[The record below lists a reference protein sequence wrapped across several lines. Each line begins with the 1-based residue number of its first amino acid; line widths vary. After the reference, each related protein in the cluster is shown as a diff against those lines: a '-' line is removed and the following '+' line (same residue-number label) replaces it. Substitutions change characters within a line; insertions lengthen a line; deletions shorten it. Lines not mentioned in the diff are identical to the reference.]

1 MKRLFLG
8 VVWLLL
14 AAVPA
19 LAQIAGGAITGT
31 IRDQQGGV
39 LPGASLVVTS
49 GDFISEGTT
58 DSTGK
63 FRFLNLSPGKY
74 RVKATLGGFSEFVQD
89 DVDVRVG
96 GTSDLD
102 VMMKLSTLQESITV
116 GAGGQSPIVD
126 TRKTGTATNFTLD
139 ALEKIPTSRD
149 VFALLRTVPGVLT
162 DRVNVGGN
170 ETGNA
175 SNPLSKGTR
184 PFDTTWT
191 LDGIVVT
198 EMVSTGGSP
207 LYYNYDNF
215 EEVQVSTAGQD
226 ITQPTG
232 GLGINLVVRHGT
244 NAFRGLGRA
253 YFTNDALEATNV
265 PAELRATA
273 MTGATADHT
282 DRISDYGFDL
292 GGPLVKDRVWFYGS
306 FSQQNV
312 DLIRAGLVD
321 RTVIRNPN
329 LKVNWQA
336 SRNDRVSFLYF
347 DGDRIR
353 EGRAPVVTN
362 IFFPAATATHDQ
374 HNAYADNPFH
384 GLWKIEDNRTF
395 GSALFASGKLAY
407 FSTGFQLDPVG
418 GMDMTSGR
426 STLTGRSFG
435 SVNRQLNIRP
445 QWIAAVDA
453 TAFHATGGMSHDIKF
468 GTAWRRVQATTET
481 RWPGNGFLA
490 LENSPVDRRV
500 RIFRVGGGTNEVE
513 SFNLYVGD
521 TMQRSRL
528 TIDVGV
534 RFDHQTGQAL
544 ASSTEGNPVFPALV
558 PGVRFPGFTLPKAW
572 NTVSPRAGLTY
583 ALTETRRAILR
594 ASWSRFVGQMPVAVP
609 ALMNPTAPFVGF
621 RDFRWNDANGDHL
634 AAPEEVLLGSPI
646 GAGGGGFS
654 AANPTAV
661 TTPNQVSSDFK
672 APVTTSA
679 VAGVDYELK
688 PNLAVQ
694 VHYSYTRSTD
704 TIGSALTRLNVT
716 TADYVPAGRLTGT
729 LHDGLAYDI
738 PTFAITLPALIRSG
752 NGLLIDNWSGY
763 SSDYHG
769 IEFAAVKRLSDR
781 WMGRLSLAWNNAR
794 EDYSAEGL
802 HDMFGNP
809 TRQDTEPLVDG
820 GQYAPSPNND
830 IFLNAKWQFTAE
842 AFYQLP
848 KGIELAGVVF
858 GRQGYPF
865 VPFRSVVLGNADQ
878 IRVLLTPRVD
888 TFRLP
893 NVWNTD
899 LRVSRP
905 FRVNRAT
912 ISVAADL
919 FNVFNSNTELIR
931 VRNADAANYRMIT
944 SWLSPRILRLGL
956 RIGF

>member
-1 MKRLFLG
+1 MKRLFVSL
-8 VVWLLL
+8 VWLFL
-14 AAVPA
+14 AGSAS
-19 LAQIAGGAITGT
+19 AQIAGGAITGT
-31 IRDQQGGV
+31 IHDQQGGV
-39 LPGASLVVTS
+39 LPGATLVVTS
-49 GDFISEGTT
+49 GDFRSTGVT

-63 FRFLNLSPGKY
+63 FRFLNLSPGRY
-74 RVKATLGGFSEFVQD
+74 RVTATLGGFSEFVQD
-89 DVDVRVG
+89 DIVVLVG
-96 GTSDLD
+96 ATSDLA
-102 VMMKLSTLQESITV
+102 VTMKLSGLQESITV

-126 TRKTGTATNFTLD
+126 PRRTGTATNFTLD
-139 ALEKIPTSRD
+139 ALEKLPTSRD
-149 VFALLRTVPGVLT
+149 IFALLRTVPGVLT

-175 SNPLSKGTR
+175 FNPLSKGTR

-244 NAFRGLGRA
+244 NAFHGLGRA

-265 PAELRATA
+265 PRELENVGIS
-273 MTGATADHT
+273 GATADHT
-282 DRISDYGFDL
+282 DRLSDYGFDL
-292 GGPLVKDRVWFYGS
+292 GGPLVKDRMWFYGS
-306 FSQQNV
+306 FSQQNI

-336 SRNDRVSFLYF
+336 SRSDRVSFLYF

-395 GSALFASGKLAY
+395 GSALFASAKLAY
-407 FSTGFQLDPVG
+407 FNTGFQLDPVG

-426 STLTGRSFG
+426 SQLLGRSFG
-435 SVNRQLNIRP
+435 SVNRQLNVRP

-453 TAFHATGGMSHDIKF
+453 TAFRATGGMSHDIKM
-468 GTAWRRVQATTET
+468 GTAWRRVQATSEN
-481 RWPGNGFLA
+481 RWPDNGFLA
-490 LENSPVDRRV
+490 LENSAADRRV
-500 RIFRVGGGTNEVE
+500 RIFRVGGGTNQVE
-513 SFNLYVGD
+513 SFNVYVGD

-528 TIDVGV
+528 TVDVGV
-534 RFDHQTGQAL
+534 RFDHQTGEAL

-558 PGVRFPGFTLPKAW
+558 PGVTFPGFKLPTAW

-594 ASWSRFVGQMPVAVP
+594 ASWSRFVGQMPVSVP
-609 ALMNPTAPFVGF
+609 ALMNPTAQVGF
-621 RDFRWNDANGDHL
+621 RDFRWNDINGDHL
-634 AAPEEVLLGSPI
+634 ATTDEVVLTSPV
-646 GAGGGGFS
+646 GAGGGGFN

-661 TTPNQVSSDFK
+661 TTPNQVSSDFS

-679 VAGVDYELK
+679 VGGVDYELR
-688 PNLAVQ
+688 PNVAVQ
-694 VHYSYTRSTD
+694 LNYSYTRSTN

-716 TADYVPAGRLTGT
+716 QADYVAAGRLTGT
-729 LHDGLAYDI
+729 LHDGLTYDV
-738 PTFAITLPALIRSG
+738 PLFAITPAALARSN
-752 NGLLIDNWSGY
+752 NGVLIDNWRGY

-769 IEFAAVKRLSDR
+769 IELTGVKRLSDR
-781 WMGRLSLAWNNAR
+781 WMARLSLAWNNAR
-794 EDYSAEGL
+794 EHYSAEGL
-802 HDMFGNP
+802 YDMFGNP

-830 IFLNAKWQFTAE
+830 IFLNAKWQVTAE
-842 AFYQLP
+842 GLYQLP

-878 IRVLLTPRVD
+878 IRVLLSPRVD
-888 TFRLP
+888 TYRLP

-899 LRVSRP
+899 LRVARP
-905 FRVNRAT
+905 FTINRAT
-912 ISVAADL
+912 VSVAADL
-919 FNVFNSNTELIR
+919 FNVFNSNAELIR
-931 VRNADAANYRMIT
+931 VRNADAANYRAIT
-944 SWLSPRILRLGL
+944 SWMSPRILRFGV
-956 RIGF
+956 RVGF